1 MSTPRLVTYF
11 GLALAAGGGAL
22 FVAPWSWALAAA
34 GGAFVLLLAFPSLK
48 REYIRS
54 RRSAKGQCPNCG
66 YDLTGIRGI
75 CMQCASEV
83 TRAEKE
89 RQSASVNGQADRQV
103 EGKPPNP
110 VRQS

>member
-1 MSTPRLVTYF
+1 MSTARLVTYL
-11 GLALAAGGGAL
+11 GLALACGGGAL
-22 FVAPWSWALAAA
+22 FVVAWPRAATVGA
-34 GGAFVLLLAFPSLK
+34 GAFVLLLAFPSLK

-83 TRAEKE
+83 TRAERE
-89 RQSASVNGQADRQV
+89 RSANGQVDQQV
-103 EGKPPNP
+103 EGKPPGP
-110 VRQS
+110 VRHG

>member
-11 GLALAAGGGAL
+11 GLALGAGGGAL
-22 FVAPWSWALAAA
+22 FAVEWPWALLVA
-34 GGAFVLLLAFPSLK
+34 GGVFVLLVSFPSLK
-48 REYIRS
+48 REFIRS
-54 RRSAKGQCPNCG
+54 RRSARGQCPNCG

-89 RQSASVNGQADRQV
+89 RQSAPASGEVGQQV
-103 EGKPPNP
+103 ESKPASA
-110 VRQS
+110 VRQG